1 MAELKNNIVKL
12 NRTSNET
19 EKKYTTLVRYYYNTC
34 QSLGHN
40 NRVKHLINTKSNCH
54 ELKDFKCA
62 I

>member
-19 EKKYTTLVRYYYNTC
+19 EKNRPHSLDITTTP
-34 QSLGHN
+34 
-40 NRVKHLINTKSNCH
+40 VKAWVTTIVLNKSNCH